1 MNDTAPTRPS
11 GLALLPRARA
21 LLLVL
26 IGLALLTGHAG
37 ASSPGA
43 QEAASG
49 LETYLDITKVVP
61 DLTQIHQW
69 LEAII
74 IGLNIPGLSMLIARY
89 IAGLSLIL
97 AVVLALINYATGKQL
112 RLLGMSGS
120 LTQMLL
126 SVFVMGVM
134 VTPLP
139 FITGGLSYAF
149 WETGYQAVSAKV
161 DPLMTPLVKDK
172 TAELGQAV
180 FDFTMTSMAVA
191 AAPMEAVMN
200 TLSGDSSVTNPEA
213 LSGQMKDYV
222 SDKQGLVNMNNTS
235 TIWSLGMILI
245 ASMYLSYQVA
255 VAFTMFL
262 AMMIGLFFPI
272 ALASLPFND
281 RVLRLFI
288 GSAVKNAI
296 MGLIL
301 PALMLMNVVIAFTGP
316 VTYLTAMMKNNAQ
329 VAGDAALSMSNTVN
343 NCVSSL
349 ENSNIV
355 TSLLSG
361 VPGVSAVTDRLSS
374 AGCAT
379 VAGFGSY
386 VASLPKAVMFIIIG
400 LVFTVLVFGA
410 MTAFAQTAYKAV
422 NRVIDMA
429 LDGVAEALGHART
442 GLGRKGM
449 NMLSGG
455 NRTMNRVGGAVALA
469 AGASAGNVAVAQAG
483 RQAMLTGSNPVT
495 TTAGSLGIARA
506 DQVAGERRRAA
517 QSAGNGGGSGGGSG
531 NGNAGYGGG
540 SGTTRTASN
549 DRTLKDPA
557 TTQDPRSNT
566 PDPKI
571 TR

>member
-1 MNDTAPTRPS
+1 MIRPRLHFLLGLAS
-11 GLALLPRARA
+11 LALLFA
-21 LLLVL
+21 
-26 IGLALLTGHAG
+26 GHAA

-49 LETYLDITKVVP
+49 LETYLDITQVIP

-74 IGLNIPGLSMLIARY
+74 IGLDIPGLSMLIARY
-89 IAGLSLIL
+89 IAGFSLIF
-97 AVVLALINYATGKQL
+97 AVTLALINYSTGRNI

-120 LTQMLL
+120 VSQMIL
-126 SVFVMGVM
+126 SVFVMGVLA
-134 VTPLP
+134 TPLP

-149 WETGYQAVSAKV
+149 WETGYQGVSAKI

-172 TAELGQAV
+172 TSELGQAV

-191 AAPMEAVMN
+191 AAPMQAVMN

-255 VAFTMFL
+255 VALTMFIAIFL
-262 AMMIGLFFPI
+262 GLFFPL
-272 ALASLPFND
+272 ALASLPFDD
-281 RVLRLFI
+281 RVLRFFV

-296 MGLIL
+296 MAMIL
-301 PALMLMNVVIAFTGP
+301 PALMLMNVVIAFSGP

-329 VAGDAALSMSNTVN
+329 VAGDAAVNMSNAVN

-349 ENSNIV
+349 ENSSVV
-355 TSLLSG
+355 TSLLSN
-361 VPGVSAVTDRLSS
+361 VPGVSAVADRLSNT
-374 AGCAT
+374 GCAT
-379 VAGFGSY
+379 VTGFGTY

-400 LVFTVLVFGA
+400 LVFTVMVFGA
-410 MTAFAQTAYKAV
+410 MSAFAQAAYKAV

-429 LDGVAEALGHART
+429 LDGAGEALGQART

-455 NRTMNRVGGAVALA
+455 NKTVNRVGGAALVG
-469 AGASAGNVAVAQAG
+469 AGATTGNVALAQAG
-483 RQAMLTGSNPVT
+483 RQAMLTGSNPAT
-495 TTAGSLGIARA
+495 TAAGSLGVARA
-506 DQVAGERRRAA
+506 SQLAEEQRMAR
-517 QSAGNGGGSGGGSG
+517 QSSGSRGSGGGTGNGGG
-531 NGNAGYGGG
+531 GYGGG
-540 SGTTRTASN
+540 NGTARTATN
-549 DRTLKDPA
+549 DRTLTDPKTTKDPK
-557 TTQDPRSNT
+557 SNT
-566 PDPKI
+566 PDPKK
-571 TR
+571 TP

>member
-1 MNDTAPTRPS
+1 MNRPAPIWPF
-11 GLALLPRARA
+11 GLALHRPVLP
-21 LLLVL
+21 LLLGL
-26 IGLALLTGHAG
+26 LSLALLFTGHAA

-49 LETYLDITKVVP
+49 METYLDITKVVP

-69 LEAII
+69 LEAIV

-89 IAGLSLIL
+89 IAGIALIL
-97 AVVLALINYATGKQL
+97 AVVLALINYATGKNW
-112 RLLGMSGS
+112 RFLGMSGS

-149 WETGYQAVSAKV
+149 WETGYQSVSAKV

-191 AAPMEAVMN
+191 AAPMQAVMN

-262 AMMIGLFFPI
+262 AMMLGLFFPI

-296 MGLIL
+296 MALIL

-329 VAGDAALSMSNTVN
+329 VAGDAALNMSNTVN
-343 NCVSSL
+343 RCVNSL
-349 ENSNIV
+349 ENSNMI
-355 TSLLSG
+355 TSLLSN
-361 VPGVSAVTDRLSS
+361 VPGVSAVADRLSS

-379 VAGFGSY
+379 VTGFGSY
-386 VASLPKAVMFIIIG
+386 VATLPKAIMFIIIG

-410 MTAFAQTAYKAV
+410 MSAFAQTAYRAV

-429 LDGVAEALGHART
+429 LDGAAEALGRAGT

-449 NMLSGG
+449 NMLNSG
-455 NRTMNRVGGAVALA
+455 NRAVNRVGGAALVG
-469 AGASAGNVAVAQAG
+469 AGAATGNVALAQAG
-483 RQAMLTGSNPVT
+483 RQAMITGSNPVT
-495 TTAGSLGIARA
+495 TAAGSLGTA
-506 DQVAGERRRAA
+506 RAA
-517 QSAGNGGGSGGGSG
+517 QLAYERRGAGQSGGTGGRNGGMGGGG
-531 NGNAGYGGG
+531 GGYGGG
-540 SGTTRTASN
+540 NGTNRTASN
-549 DRTLKDPA
+549 DRTLKDP
-557 TTQDPRSNT
+557 TTTKDPRSNT
-566 PDPKI
+566 PDPK
-571 TR
+571 TTP